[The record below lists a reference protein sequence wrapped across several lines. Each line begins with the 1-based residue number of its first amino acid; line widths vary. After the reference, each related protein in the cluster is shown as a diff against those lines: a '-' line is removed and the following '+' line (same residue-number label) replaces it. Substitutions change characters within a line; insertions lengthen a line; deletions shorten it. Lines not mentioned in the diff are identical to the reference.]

1 MPHEVGALGQPAQWR
16 MNTHAVGQ
24 EALTAIRPDV
34 LLPVVSACLD
44 IASVWSIDHDPSEA
58 VEGLVQCTLLA
69 FADQATL
76 RRLRESEHLHS
87 PHVNF
92 LVVVDGDAF
101 ASAWGATRVSGS
113 LARWA
118 WQQSSPIEAFYS
130 ESRWAGDERSVVRV
144 RRKAFLIWSRD
155 FADGSRTLKV
165 L

>member
-1 MPHEVGALGQPAQWR
+1 
-16 MNTHAVGQ
+16 MNTAVVGRATR
-24 EALTAIRPDV
+24 EALRHDV

-44 IASVWSIDHDPSEA
+44 IASVWSIDHEPGEESDALS
-58 VEGLVQCTLLA
+58 QRTLLA

-76 RRLRESEHLHS
+76 RRLRDSEHLHS

-101 ASAWGATRVSGS
+101 ASAWGASRISGS

-118 WQQSSPIEAFYS
+118 WQQSSPSEAFYS
-130 ESRWAGDERSVVRV
+130 ESRWAGDERSVIRV
-144 RRKAFLIWSRD
+144 RRKAFLVWSRD
-155 FADGSRTLKV
+155 VADGSTPVKV

>member
-1 MPHEVGALGQPAQWR
+1 
-16 MNTHAVGQ
+16 MNTAVVGQ
-24 EALTAIRPDV
+24 ATRSALRHDV

-44 IASVWSIDHDPSEA
+44 IASVWSIDHDPGEA
-58 VEGLVQCTLLA
+58 VGLVQRTLLA

-101 ASAWGATRVSGS
+101 ASAWGVSRITGS

-118 WQQSSPIEAFYS
+118 WQQTSPSEAFYS
-130 ESRWAGDERSVVRV
+130 ESRWAGDERTVVRV
-144 RRKAFLIWSRD
+144 RRKAFLVWRRGLP
-155 FADGSRTLKV
+155 AV
-165 L
+165 

>member
-1 MPHEVGALGQPAQWR
+1 
-16 MNTHAVGQ
+16 MNIQVVGQ
-24 EALTAIRPDV
+24 EAPAAIRRDV

-44 IASVWSIDHDPSEA
+44 IDSVWSIDHDPAEA
-58 VEGLVQCTLLA
+58 IEGLVQRTLLA

-101 ASAWGATRVSGS
+101 ASAWGAGRVTGS

-118 WQQSSPIEAFYS
+118 WRQSSPTEAFYS
-130 ESRWAGDERSVVRV
+130 ESRWAGDERTVIRL
-144 RRKAFLIWSRD
+144 RRKAFLVWRRGLP
-155 FADGSRTLKV
+155 AV
-165 L
+165 